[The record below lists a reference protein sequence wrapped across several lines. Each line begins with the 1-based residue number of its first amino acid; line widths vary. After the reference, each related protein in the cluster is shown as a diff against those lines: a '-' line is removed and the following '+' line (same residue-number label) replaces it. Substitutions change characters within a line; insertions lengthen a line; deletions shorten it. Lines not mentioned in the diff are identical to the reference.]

1 MENIYVTKEVIDD
14 ISFSEI
20 DIELKEEFESQ

>member
-1 MENIYVTKEVIDD
+1 MENIYVTKEVIND

-20 DIELKEEFESQ
+20 DIELKEEFELQ